1 MEERDIYIPFVAY
14 EHTMSRFERTIKRLI
29 ILLGIVTILL
39 FGTNVAWLYV
49 WNQYDTSS
57 VTVDTEDGGSAN
69 YIGDHNNLMGAS
81 GVINNAEDSG
91 SQKSQKE

>member
-1 MEERDIYIPFVAY
+1 MDEKDIWIPFVAY

-39 FGTNVAWLYV
+39 FGTNVAWMYV
-49 WNQYDTSS
+49 WNQYDISS

-81 GVINNAEDSG
+81 GVINNAKDSG
-91 SQKSQKE
+91 SEKSKKE